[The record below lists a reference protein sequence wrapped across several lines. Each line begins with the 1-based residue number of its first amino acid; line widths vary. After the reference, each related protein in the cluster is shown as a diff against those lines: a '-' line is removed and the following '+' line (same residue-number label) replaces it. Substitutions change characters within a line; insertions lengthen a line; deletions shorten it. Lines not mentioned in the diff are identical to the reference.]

1 MKEWCDE
8 MRDRQQQILNLS
20 SLLLSGAKSS
30 HTKLLLRSLFEIVRI
45 KQCIFQTLECCVE
58 SLLTKN
64 DLFEQPLLIS
74 SIGQPQNSRSLCLCS
89 LCPNSH

>member
-8 MRDRQQQILNLS
+8 MRDQQQKILNLS

-30 HTKLLLRSLFEIVRI
+30 HTKLLLISLFEMVRI
-45 KQCIFQTLECCVE
+45 KQCIFQTLECFVE
-58 SLLTKN
+58 LLLTKN
-64 DLFEQPLLIS
+64 DLLEQPLLIS
-74 SIGQPQNSRSLCLCS
+74 SFGQPQNSLCLCS